1 MKVIS
6 LASSSAYG
14 NAYLVGYGS
23 THVLVD
29 CGMPIRRLEKSLQAL
44 QIDPRALAGIFISH
58 EHGDHVRALQLRTP
72 FPTKYN
78 VPSYSSHLLWSGL
91 GNCGHLPSGL
101 CKAMEHGET
110 VQAGELTVA
119 AFKKSHDAIAPLG
132 FRLTTPEGTSVAVV
146 TDLGEVTADVVGGAI
161 GCDYLVFE
169 SNHDRDMELNS
180 GRPWALI
187 RRVMGK
193 YGHLSNAEA
202 GDALAEIITENTK
215 GIMLAHLSLHCNTPT
230 QALQTVSSYLRR
242 LRYEGVLTVASA
254 WETTVL
260 VDTTKE
266 RIGLG

>member
-1 MKVIS
+1 MKVVS
-6 LASSSAYG
+6 LASSSAHG

-44 QIDPRALAGIFISH
+44 HVDPHALSGIFISH
-58 EHGDHVRALQLRTP
+58 EHGDHVRALQLRLP
-72 FPTKYN
+72 FSTKYN

-91 GNCGHLPSGL
+91 RHFGHLPSDL
-101 CKAMEHGET
+101 CKVMEHGET
-110 VQAGELTVA
+110 IQTGALTVA

-146 TDLGEVTADVVGGAI
+146 TDLGEVTADVVSGAL

-169 SNHDRDMELNS
+169 SNHDRGMELSS

-193 YGHLSNAEA
+193 CGHLSNDEA
-202 GDALAEIITENTK
+202 GEALTELITERTK
-215 GIMLAHLSLHCNTPT
+215 GIMLAHLSLDCNTPA

-242 LRYEGVLTVASA
+242 RRYDGVLTVASA

-260 VDTTKE
+260 VDTTTE
-266 RIGLG
+266 RVGLD